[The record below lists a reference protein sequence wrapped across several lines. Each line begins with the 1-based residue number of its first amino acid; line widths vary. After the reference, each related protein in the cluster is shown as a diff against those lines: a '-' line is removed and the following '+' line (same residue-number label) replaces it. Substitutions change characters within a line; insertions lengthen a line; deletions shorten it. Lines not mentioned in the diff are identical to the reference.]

1 MAVIG
6 KNVVIYSGTSGTT
19 PVIAGAK
26 SCSISGSAGVIEK
39 SSATQQT
46 AKEFI
51 AGRLEYDVSLDHLVT
66 AGAPFEGLLLLGQT
80 YTMRMV
86 IGQASKQFTA
96 ICTEAEL
103 RGAVGALAAGSIRFK
118 VSGPLT

>member
-1 MAVIG
+1 MAVLG
-6 KNVVIYSGTSGTT
+6 KNVFIYSGTSGTT
-19 PVIAGAK
+19 PVIASAK
-26 SCSISGSAGVIEK
+26 SCSISGSAEVIEK

-51 AGRLEYDVSLDHLVT
+51 AGRLEHDVSLNHLVT

-80 YTMRMV
+80 YTLRMV

-96 ICTEAEL
+96 ICTQAEL
-103 RGAVGALAAGSIRFK
+103 AGAVGSLATGSIRFK